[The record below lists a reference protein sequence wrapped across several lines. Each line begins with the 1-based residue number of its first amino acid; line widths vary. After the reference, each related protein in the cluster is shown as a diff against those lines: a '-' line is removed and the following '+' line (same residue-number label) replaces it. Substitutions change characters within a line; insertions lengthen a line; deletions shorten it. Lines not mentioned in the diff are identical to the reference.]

1 MLLFVQS
8 AKSLQILIVIF
19 NVHFHIVQI
28 GAKMLF
34 YLKDIRMIA
43 LQKDNNKKKKNLKR
57 NEIKGKT

>member
-43 LQKDNNKKKKNLKR
+43 LQKDNNKKKRKFK
-57 NEIKGKT
+57 KK